1 MAPRNRRGE
10 RTGRM
15 GGGTKVGLPG
25 SSKGFKPIKDKPVR
39 RPGPRPGAPKR
50 PTKPGGPVKQ
60 IELKPK
66 RPTKPG
72 KTQPGK
78 MVGKIKGLYK
88 PKKLTGTKRPV
99 AGRPSR
105 GRNTLR

>member
-50 PTKPGGPVKQ
+50 PTKPG
-60 IELKPK
+60 
-66 RPTKPG
+66 